1 MTKPI
6 QYRQHIPKVPAT
18 PAETFI
24 NAGPEAMADR
34 DMVNKRRRMIG
45 HVADEQHSDD
55 DASNHEGSGG
65 WTDAERKVD
74 EFLVEGQRQA
84 SQAAPKKGAPA
95 NAALNGGD
103 DGSTQAAPSTN
114 EDNQPIDQGRGIERQ
129 TDQQKDETKQHRK
142 APWGNRQ

>member
-1 MTKPI
+1 MTKPL
-6 QYRQHIPKVPAT
+6 QYRQPIHKAPST

-34 DMVNKRRRMIG
+34 DMANKRRRMIG

-95 NAALNGGD
+95 DTALSGVGG
-103 DGSTQAAPSTN
+103 GSTQAAPSTN

-129 TDQQKDETKQHRK
+129 TDQQKDDETKQR
-142 APWGNRQ
+142 R